1 MPAPAAQAWVGERL
15 CGLRASGGGFDR
27 KRSECLF
34 ARAARGGR
42 GRRGHPVGVCSA
54 FAVWTHPQPLNERCN
69 VTGGGEGGEL
79 RNGQGG
85 ASVSSAPDCL
95 PPSRV
100 TIHQSR
106 VYPTTHLHVGVV
118 CSSTAPSAS
127 ESCPSTLS
135 GCECGLHPFLVHA
148 PPSRA
153 SFFAQ
158 TSLIVAPPILVCSA
172 YSLHPFFLGQ
182 WLLSGISGH
191 GATLGQ
197 RQLLGRTLG

>member
-1 MPAPAAQAWVGERL
+1 M
-15 CGLRASGGGFDR
+15 RASRLRGR
-27 KRSECLF
+27 VRPKEVRMPVRVR
-34 ARAARGGR
+34 AREARGCR
-42 GRRGHPVGVCSA
+42 GHSGHPVGVCPA
-54 FAVWTHPQPLNERCN
+54 FAVLTHPQQLNERCN

-85 ASVSSAPDCL
+85 ASVPSAPDCL
-95 PPSRV
+95 PPPRV

-127 ESCPSTLS
+127 ESCPSTHS
-135 GCECGLHPFLVHA
+135 GCYCGLHPFLVQA

-158 TSLIVAPPILVCSA
+158 TSQIVVPPILVCSV
-172 YSLHPFFLGQ
+172 YPLHPSFLGQ

-197 RQLLGRTLG
+197 RQLLGRSPG

>member
-54 FAVWTHPQPLNERCN
+54 FVVWTHPQPLNERCN

-106 VYPTTHLHVGVV
+106 VIRPLTCTWVWSVPLPPRVPPNPAHPLSV
-118 CSSTAPSAS
+118 AAS
-127 ESCPSTLS
+127 VDYIPFSCTPL
-135 GCECGLHPFLVHA
+135 LPVR
-148 PPSRA
+148 P
-153 SFFAQ
+153 
-158 TSLIVAPPILVCSA
+158 
-172 YSLHPFFLGQ
+172 SLHRHP
-182 WLLSGISGH
+182 
-191 GATLGQ
+191 
-197 RQLLGRTLG
+197 